1 MAVINEG
8 EILAKIHNFKIFR
21 KEGNLFINVYE
32 GLLGK
37 PAHKFIAVPNLLV
50 QEADKRYFGFGDK
63 KTEALKNCLIKIKDV
78 PIDEIFPPDNALDH
92 ELNSNSSPESYPD
105 RNSKLSASFQKL
117 SDFFSKGKKPY

>member
-37 PAHKFIAVPNLLV
+37 PAHQFIAVPNRLV
-50 QEADKRYFGFGDK
+50 QEADKKYFGFGDTK
-63 KTEALKNCLIKIKDV
+63 AEALKNCLIKIKDV
-78 PIDEIFPPDNALDH
+78 PIDEIIPPDDSLDH
-92 ELNSNSSPESYPD
+92 ELNSNFSPEPEHDS
-105 RNSKLSASFQKL
+105 RLSASFQKL
-117 SDFFSKGKKPY
+117 TEFFSKDKKS